1 MSGQLWLLHL
11 DLLQQH
17 LILFLGTL
25 TTFRVH
31 VTLEIAVDI
40 GGIATELAAEVTGWL
55 ATLVLQVTL
64 ETVLPF
70 VVAIAVATHPGLFD
84 IGIVDHVL
92 GVFQGLFAGSLILGD
107 HAVAAIIGNC
117 RFEFGR

>member
-17 LILFLGTL
+17 LIFFLGTL

-40 GGIATELAAEVTGWL
+40 GGIATELAAEVTGRL

-107 HAVAAIIGNC
+107 HAVAAIIGNG